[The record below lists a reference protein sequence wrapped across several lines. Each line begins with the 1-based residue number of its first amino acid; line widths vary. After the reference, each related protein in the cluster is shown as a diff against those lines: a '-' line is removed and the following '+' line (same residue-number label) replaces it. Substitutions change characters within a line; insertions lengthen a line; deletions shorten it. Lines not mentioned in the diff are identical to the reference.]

1 MKQNNDQEVDS
12 CYDFENKQKVE
23 NIQSKSSRHVPF
35 GRLSRDTTTAKDCR
49 IEQNADPMGKT
60 ADSGLHSS
68 FLVLVTSIVNV
79 VGKRNNS

>member
-49 IEQNADPMGKT
+49 IEQNAEPMGKT
-60 ADSGLHSS
+60 AD
-68 FLVLVTSIVNV
+68 FFILVTSIVNV